1 MPARFHYEAQI
12 LTVSALAGCV
22 VVVLHFAAS
31 TANTETAVMASNP
44 RSSAFRFAAH
54 PVERGKAALGA
65 KQSRLGI
72 ARQLESRAKLWADGV
87 QAPAIAELA
96 FPAHIQHVPVER
108 SDTDDTDRFQFLHDP
123 AIEFHLGRLFA
134 AWYNCPK
141 QEIVGESLIRG
152 RRSSDG
158 GLTWSALDIIA
169 EDTQGHGVHYVPAQ
183 FLSHERGER

>member
-1 MPARFHYEAQI
+1 MPARFHYAAQI

-22 VVVLHFAAS
+22 VVVLHLAAS

-54 PVERGKAALGA
+54 PVERGKAALGT
-65 KQSRLGI
+65 KESRLGI

-87 QAPAIAELA
+87 PAPAHRRVGLPGRH
-96 FPAHIQHVPVER
+96 PARARQR

-152 RRSSDG
+152 RRSSHG
-158 GLTWSALDIIA
+158 GLIWSALDIIA

-183 FLSHERGER
+183 SLSHERGER